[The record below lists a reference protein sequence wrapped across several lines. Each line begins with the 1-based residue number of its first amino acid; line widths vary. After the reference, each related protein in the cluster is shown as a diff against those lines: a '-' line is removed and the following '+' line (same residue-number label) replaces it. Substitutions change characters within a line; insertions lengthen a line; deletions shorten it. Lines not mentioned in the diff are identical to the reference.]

1 MTTYA
6 ISSQKGGVGKT
17 TTAINLAESLA
28 QERSVLLID
37 MDHQGNATAAS
48 GIRNPDRTIYDV
60 LTGLRD
66 LDSAIT
72 STKRGHYDFVC
83 ASPRLSLLA
92 ASAAPQLL
100 RDALHDVLDKYDYI
114 LIDCPPSLDAMT
126 MNAYLAADE
135 VIVPVQC
142 EFFALEG
149 VAGLVKTVKQVRD
162 THNSRL
168 VIGGLLRTMFES
180 RSSMSGR
187 VSDAIKAHFQ
197 SKVFDTVI
205 PRNVKISEAH
215 GYGVP
220 AWVLDPQAKGAMAYL
235 QLAAEIL
242 ARETQE

>member
-1 MTTYA
+1 MTIYA

-28 QERSVLLID
+28 QDRSVLLID
-37 MDHQGNATAAS
+37 LDHQGNATAAS
-48 GIRNPDRTIYDV
+48 GIRKPDRTIHDV
-60 LTGLRD
+60 LTGVRD

-83 ASPRLSLLA
+83 ASPQLTAIA
-92 ASAAPQLL
+92 ATAAPHLL
-100 RDALHDVLDKYDYI
+100 RDALRDVVDKYDYI
-114 LIDCPPSLDAMT
+114 ILDCPPSLDAMT

-149 VAGLVKTVKQVRD
+149 VAGLVKTVRQIRD
-162 THNSRL
+162 SHNPRL
-168 VIGGLLRTMFES
+168 IIGGLLRTMFET
-180 RSSMSGR
+180 RSGMSTR
-187 VSDAIKAHFQ
+187 VSDMIKAHFQ

-205 PRNVKISEAH
+205 PRNITISEAH

-220 AWVLDPQAKGAMAYL
+220 VYVLDPQAKGAVAYMR
-235 QLAAEIL
+235 LAAEIL
-242 ARETQE
+242 AREVAA